1 MDIIQ
6 PISVT
11 SSTLSVTKRNHAG
24 AVLVANRAAGI
35 TATLPAS
42 DGSGARYEIV
52 VGTTITSN
60 NLIVQVA
67 NASDTI
73 TGVALFSSDNAADA
87 TVSFE
92 TAADSDTITMNG
104 STKGGIKGDR
114 IILTDIAANLWHV
127 QIVAAATGSEVTP
140 FSAAV

>member
-1 MDIIQ
+1 MGIMQ

-11 SSTLSVTKRNHAG
+11 GSTLTINKRSHAG
-24 AVLVANRAAGI
+24 TTLLANRAAGI
-35 TATLPAS
+35 TMTLPAS
-42 DGSGARYEIV
+42 TGDGTEYDIF

-67 NASDTI
+67 NATDILS
-73 TGVALFSSDNAADA
+73 GVAIFSSDNAADA
-87 TVSFE
+87 TISFE
-92 TAADSDTITMNG
+92 TGASDDTLTMNG

-114 IILTDIAANLWHV
+114 IKLKDVSSGVWAIHV
-127 QIVAAATGSEVTP
+127 IAAATGTEVTP